1 MITGRD
7 IIYISSIEWDFL
19 WQAHQE
25 IARRLA
31 AAGNRVLYI
40 ENTGVRAPGLRDTKR
55 VAARLGRWLRSLKA
69 GGAREVAPNIFVYSP
84 LVMPPFGSTWRR
96 LLNRHV
102 FLRQLRRITRA
113 LRMRDVLL
121 WTYLPTDTAVD
132 IIRAYRTDR
141 SSVVYYN
148 AADFSSLTPNPDKLL
163 KSERELVRMSNVVFA
178 TCSQQAARFAAD
190 NPNVHVFAPGVDMSA
205 FPDDSETRDLPDQL
219 NLSALPRPIVG
230 YLGGLHRFVD
240 YDLMASMAEARPS
253 WSWVFLGAHQVPL
266 EKLQGLPNVYL
277 LGQQPH
283 ETLAGHLRFFDVCVV
298 PYINTSETSTLVP
311 TKINEY
317 LAAGKAIVS
326 TSLPTV
332 CEFNE
337 EHRVL
342 TATSAIATEFLQA
355 IENELPTAH
364 DPQLRKKRRQVAAL
378 ADWQARLEDMCSF
391 IESK

>member
-69 GGAREVAPNIFVYSP
+69 GGAREVGPNIFVYSP

-113 LRMRDVLL
+113 LGMRDVLL

-148 AADFSSLTPNPDKLL
+148 AADFSSLTPNPGKL
-163 KSERELVRMSNVVFA
+163 KESERELVRMSDVVFA
-178 TCSQQAARFAAD
+178 TCSEQAARFAAD

-205 FPDDSETRDLPDQL
+205 FPEDSETAGLPDR
-219 NLSALPRPIVG
+219 A
-230 YLGGLHRFVD
+230 
-240 YDLMASMAEARPS
+240 
-253 WSWVFLGAHQVPL
+253 
-266 EKLQGLPNVYL
+266 
-277 LGQQPH
+277 QPF
-283 ETLAGHLRFFDVCVV
+283 R
-298 PYINTSETSTLVP
+298 
-311 TKINEY
+311 
-317 LAAGKAIVS
+317 
-326 TSLPTV
+326 
-332 CEFNE
+332 
-337 EHRVL
+337 
-342 TATSAIATEFLQA
+342 
-355 IENELPTAH
+355 
-364 DPQLRKKRRQVAAL
+364 VAASDHWL
-378 ADWQARLEDMCSF
+378 SGRTASFRRL
-391 IESK
+391 